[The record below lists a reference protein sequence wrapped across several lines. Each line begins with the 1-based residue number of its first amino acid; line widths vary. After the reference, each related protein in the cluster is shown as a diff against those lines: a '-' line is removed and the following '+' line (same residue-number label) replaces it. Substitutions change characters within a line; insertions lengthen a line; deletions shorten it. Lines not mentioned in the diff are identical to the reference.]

1 VRLVCKAGRK
11 GAGIMAFSSILAMLF
26 VGLIAGWLAGRIVS
40 GYGFGMIGNMVVGVV
55 GAFIA
60 AMILPQLGFTAGGG
74 FLATVLHSTLGAIV
88 LLVLLRIVKRV

>member
-1 VRLVCKAGRK
+1 
-11 GAGIMAFSSILAMLF
+11 MAFSSILAMLF

-40 GYGFGMIGNMVVGVV
+40 GYGFGMIGNMVVGVA